1 MTPRRLAP
9 PKAPQA
15 PAAAAAASR
24 HAGVAGW
31 AREQL
36 ADRRVRHALFY
47 LLSSLLL
54 VATVVAAKAALE
66 RYLTQGREGL
76 SFAGAVAVAMVLAVV
91 LRMLQTRIDT
101 LLARRFT
108 RTAAMRQQGLA
119 DLALELGMIGE
130 REALQRHL
138 VERLD
143 GVLDTTGSALYLR
156 EGGELYRRVAATAGD
171 LPAQV
176 SENDPTL
183 VPLRSKHRPVVPDAR
198 SALRA
203 VPQAW
208 PLVVRGKFIGFIAGG
223 ARNHAESLDAG
234 EVTGVASLAE
244 SAAASLVIL
253 DPTLL
258 GAPGAAPA
266 KEVAAESA
274 LARDNLPRNLP
285 ALIGRDRDLA
295 QLRALI
301 AANRLVTVTGSGGVG
316 KTRLVIEAGAACLA
330 EFAAGVWLVEFAPL
344 ADADLVP
351 TAVTSALGIEV
362 PADRTATDVL
372 ISRMRDQRILLV
384 LDNCEHV
391 VGAVASLLEALLASA
406 PSLKALVS
414 SQELIGIAGEQV
426 FRLPSL
432 SVPAALEPTAA
443 EALSSGAVQ
452 LFVERAR
459 AADPDFAFDD
469 RAGPVVAS
477 ICRRLDGIPLALEMA
492 AARVPMLGVEA
503 LAQRLDERFR
513 VLTGGKRT
521 ALPRQRTLHAT
532 LDWSFGLLAERERIV
547 FRRVA
552 IFAGG
557 FTLEAATAVARDG
570 ALDEFEIVDGVSSL
584 VAKSLVAADTSGSR
598 ARYRLLETTRA
609 YALEKL
615 AESDETAVIEAAHAR
630 YFRAFFGAAFD
641 DWTRISDAEFRA
653 RYAPEID
660 NLRLA
665 VDWAL
670 GPSGDDEI
678 GPALLG
684 ASRHLWTHL
693 SLGIEAAQR
702 IDAAVG
708 RLSSTT
714 PPAIEAPLRL
724 AEALIHSGGRP
735 ERALPAAERAV
746 ALARTTGDECMLAD
760 ALLNLASGLALTGH
774 PDEAEVRLREA
785 EPLVARLSRPRL
797 AAQMPSSFGHLY
809 SARGDGTKST
819 ACYAE
824 AGRLALAGGY
834 YGQVFRDLGNLA
846 DSLWMQGDLDG
857 ALAAAR
863 DALAQSTRS
872 TFSTRSNVGLALNNL
887 HGILVGRGDLGEAL
901 VVGRQL
907 VPLARDVGAMWMI
920 FDHYAL
926 RLAKTGR
933 YVAAAH
939 VAGWNDAAV
948 HVKGVRRQTNEQRAF
963 ESALTLLRANLPVAE
978 LDRLLAEGAR
988 MNEDDVCRI
997 VTES

>member
-1 MTPRRLAP
+1 MPQRLAS
-9 PKAPQA
+9 PKAPPS
-15 PAAAAAASR
+15 PAAAPAASR
-24 HAGVAGW
+24 HAGIAGW

-47 LLSSLLL
+47 LLSSLLV
-54 VATVVAAKAALE
+54 VATVVAAKAVLE

-76 SFAGAVAVAMVLAVV
+76 SFAGAVAVAIVLAVALRV
-91 LRMLQTRIDT
+91 LQARIDT

-108 RTAAMRQQGLA
+108 RTAATRQQGLA
-119 DLALELGMIGE
+119 DLALELGLIGE

-143 GVLDTTGSALYLR
+143 AVLDTTGSTLYLR
-156 EGGELYRRVAATAGD
+156 DGGKSYRQVAAAAGD
-171 LPAQV
+171 LPAEV
-176 SENDPTL
+176 GENDPAL
-183 VPLRSKHRPVVPDAR
+183 VPLRSKHRPIVPDAR
-198 SALRA
+198 SALHA

-208 PLVVRGKFIGFIAGG
+208 PLVVRGKLIGFIAGG

-234 EVTGVASLAE
+234 EVADVAALAE

-258 GAPGAAPA
+258 GAPAAPPA
-266 KEVAAESA
+266 KEAAADSG
-274 LARDNLPRNLP
+274 LARDNLPRSLP
-285 ALIGRDRDLA
+285 PLIGRDHDLA

-316 KTRLVIEAGAACLA
+316 KTRLVIEAGTACLG

-351 TAVTSALGIEV
+351 TAVTAALGIEV

-372 ISRMRDQRILLV
+372 VSRLRDQRILLV

-391 VGAVASLLEALLASA
+391 VGAAASLLEALLAAA
-406 PSLKALVS
+406 PSVKALVS

-432 SVPAALEPTAA
+432 SVPEVLEPTAA

-459 AADPDFAFDD
+459 AADPAFVFDD

-492 AARVPMLGVEA
+492 AARVPMLGIEA

-557 FTLEAATAVARDG
+557 FTLEAAAAVAADG
-570 ALDEFEIVDGVSSL
+570 ARDEFEIVDGVSSL
-584 VAKSLVAADTSGSR
+584 VAKSLVVADTGGPK

-615 AESDETAVIEAAHAR
+615 AEAGETAAIEAAHAR
-630 YFRAFFGAAFD
+630 HFRAFFGAAFD

-653 RYAPEID
+653 RYAPDID

-665 VDWAL
+665 IDWAL
-670 GPSGDDEI
+670 GPGGDVET
-678 GPALLG
+678 GQALLG
-684 ASRHLWTHL
+684 TSRYIWTNL
-693 SLGIEAAQR
+693 SLGVEAAQR
-702 IDAAVG
+702 IDVAVG
-708 RLSSTT
+708 RLSATT
-714 PPAIEAPLRL
+714 PPAVEAPLRL

-735 ERALPAAERAV
+735 ERARPAAERAL
-746 ALARTTGDECMLAD
+746 ALARATDDECILAD

-785 EPLVARLSRPRL
+785 EALVARLARPRL
-797 AAQMPSSFGHLY
+797 VAQVPSSFGHLH
-809 SARGDGTKST
+809 SARGDGRASA

-834 YGQVFRDLGNLA
+834 YGQLFRDLGNLA
-846 DSLWMQGDLDG
+846 DSLWLQGDLDG

-863 DALAQSTRS
+863 DALVQSTRS
-872 TFSTRSNVGLALNNL
+872 TFSTRNNVGLALNNL
-887 HGILVGRGDLGEAL
+887 HGILVERGDLTEAL
-901 VVGRQL
+901 AVGRKL
-907 VPLARDVGAMWMI
+907 LPLAREVGSLWMI
-920 FDHYAL
+920 LDHCAL
-926 RLAKTGR
+926 RLAKVGR
-933 YVAAAH
+933 HVAAAH
-939 VAGWNDAAV
+939 VSGWTDAAV
-948 HVKGVRRQTNEQRAF
+948 RAKGVGRQTNEQRASA
-963 ESALTLLRANLPVAE
+963 SALAILRANLPAAE
-978 LDRLLAEGAR
+978 LDRLLAQGAR
-988 MNEDDVCRI
+988 MNEDDVCRL